1 MLPCLQTGYFHHCV
15 VKDIFDN
22 SGMFMFGFGGT
33 PRLGVYNNFFVLL
46 FLHFSSYTWSI
57 KRYVYIK
64 KIYLYNS
71 PIHQGQGVSNKLFL
85 DFQCALS
92 ISSTKCPKKIFD
104 FVVWV
109 WGIFLTM
116 IQKIISPLV
125 LWGEQVG
132 AVTSQANKMNDGLFN
147 IGTWI

>member
-22 SGMFMFGFGGT
+22 SGMFMFGFGET

-64 KIYLYNS
+64 NICLYYS
-71 PIHQGQGVSNKLFL
+71 PIHKIKFFL

-116 IQKIISPLV
+116 IQKIISPSL
-125 LWGEQVG
+125 LW
-132 AVTSQANKMNDGLFN
+132 QANLFGLTR
-147 IGTWI
+147 G